1 MTTLQNFIDDV
12 RTSLEDYGDTITD
25 NWTGDNVTKIWKLS
39 SFPIKTGSDTG
50 NVTVGGVVQTN
61 PTNYS
66 INSDNGEI
74 TFVAAPGNGVAVA
87 AQYVKVVWRDERI
100 ITGIQAGLRE
110 LFPAVYV
117 QRECYLLVQNLKY
130 DYDLTTTG
138 DVPDNF
144 TSTYPNLALPANYSP
159 AQARLDFAD
168 VRTRIGW
175 AEIIPFGTNQTF
187 QPMEFFHR
195 TTTNIIH
202 IDFSIVPF
210 SVIKFV
216 YAGPPKLLAVGS
228 DVADVP
234 DAYYMLPVWYALSTL
249 MEKKEAP
256 RSRYDQYAAMQNTQ
270 AVPPGTQ
277 SQTADDFLRRFYDT
291 LSTNAMRP
299 MRMRA
304 RRELRTWQFYQR

>member
-1 MTTLQNFIDDV
+1 MTTLQNWIDDV

-25 NWTGDNVTKIWKLS
+25 NFTADGVTTIWKLS
-39 SFPIKTGSDTG
+39 SFPIKFQSETVTDNSVLKTRVTDY
-50 NVTVGGVVQTN
+50 NV
-61 PTNYS
+61 NY
-66 INSDNGEI
+66 DNGEI
-74 TFVAAPGNGVAVA
+74 TFVVAPVNTHAVVV
-87 AQYVKVVWRDERI
+87 QYTKVVWRDERI
-100 ITGIQAGLRE
+100 ITALQAGIRE

-130 DYDLTTTG
+130 DYDLTTTT

-144 TSTYPNLALPANYSP
+144 TTTYPNLALPANYTAS
-159 AQARLDFAD
+159 QARLDFAD
-168 VRTRIGW
+168 SRTRIGW
-175 AEIIPFGTNQTF
+175 AEIIPFGSNQTF

-195 TTTNIIH
+195 TTTNIVH

-216 YAGPPKLLAVGS
+216 YAGAPKLLTLGS
-228 DVADVP
+228 DTADVP
-234 DAYYMLPVWYALSTL
+234 DAFYQLPIWYALSTL
-249 MEKKEAP
+249 MEKKEGP
-256 RSRYDQYAAMQNTQ
+256 RSRYDMMSAMQNTQ

-277 SQTADDFLRRFYDT
+277 SQTADDYLRRYYDT